1 MRFYAI
7 LYKVQSKCGCEI
19 KCTYIK
25 IKFLR
30 YKHNYPI
37 TFSLKFSI
45 KFVLLTLATIF
56 FYVEIVGKIERGKIE
71 EIKTK
76 MRHE

>member
-1 MRFYAI
+1 
-7 LYKVQSKCGCEI
+7 
-19 KCTYIK
+19 
-25 IKFLR
+25 
-30 YKHNYPI
+30 
-37 TFSLKFSI
+37 
-45 KFVLLTLATIF
+45 LTLATIF